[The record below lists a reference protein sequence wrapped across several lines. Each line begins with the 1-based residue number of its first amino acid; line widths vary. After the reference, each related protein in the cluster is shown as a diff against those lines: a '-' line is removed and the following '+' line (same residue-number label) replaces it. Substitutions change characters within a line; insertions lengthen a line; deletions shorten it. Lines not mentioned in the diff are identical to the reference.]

1 MTDFHDDDHS
11 GVPEHLLESTSLLS
25 RKWHAA
31 LIRSIA
37 DGDAPG
43 FSDLEARLD
52 GISAKVLTDALD
64 ELQDNDIVERT
75 EVSQRPLRV
84 EYALT
89 PRGRDLDDVLQSL
102 ADWGEEYLDEE
113 EEDEERVILVADD
126 NRQVA
131 TMHTTWLAEEYTVRT
146 AHDGEQ
152 ALQEL
157 DEDVD
162 VAVLDRRMPGL
173 TGDEVLDWIR
183 SQRYDCRVVVITA
196 EDVDLDVAA
205 MGFDEYLTKP
215 VLREQLHAV
224 VESLLDRT
232 ELERKHR
239 QYLALRSKVALL
251 EAELSSDALAASD
264 TYQRLTARLD
274 AMGPDPEDVD
284 AESASLERMTIRSN
298 Q

>member
-1 MTDFHDDDHS
+1 MTDFDTDDHS
-11 GVPEHLLESTSLLS
+11 GVPAHLLESTSLLS
-25 RKWHAA
+25 KKWHAA

-37 DGDAPG
+37 DGDDPG
-43 FSDLEARLD
+43 FSDLESRLD

-64 ELQDNDIVERT
+64 ELQDNDILERT
-75 EVSQRPLRV
+75 EVSQQPLRV
-84 EYALT
+84 EYTLT
-89 PRGRDLDDVLQSL
+89 PRGRDLDTVLQSL
-102 ADWGEEYLDEE
+102 ADWGEEYLHEE
-113 EEDEERVILVADD
+113 EERVVLVADD

-146 AHDGEQ
+146 AHDGER

-196 EDVDLDVAA
+196 EDVDLDVAT

-215 VLREQLHAV
+215 VLREQLHDV
-224 VESLLDRT
+224 VDSLLDRA
-232 ELERKHR
+232 ELEREHR

-251 EAELSSDALAASD
+251 EAELSSEALAASD
-264 TYQRLTARLD
+264 SYQRLTDRLD
-274 AMGPDPEDVD
+274 AMDPEPEDVD
-284 AESASLERMTIRSN
+284 AESASLERMRIRSN

>member
-1 MTDFHDDDHS
+1 MTDFDTDDHS
-11 GVPEHLLESTSLLS
+11 SVPEHLLESTSLLS
-25 RKWHAA
+25 KKWHAA

-37 DGDAPG
+37 DGDGPG
-43 FSDLEARLD
+43 FSDLESRLD

-64 ELQDNDIVERT
+64 DLQDNDIVERT
-75 EVSQRPLRV
+75 EVSQQPLRV
-84 EYALT
+84 EYTLT
-89 PRGRDLDDVLQSL
+89 PRGHDLDTVLQSL
-102 ADWGEEYLDEE
+102 ADWGEQYLQEPDEE
-113 EEDEERVILVADD
+113 QVVLVADD

-196 EDVDLDVAA
+196 EDVDLDVAT

-215 VLREQLHAV
+215 VLREQLHDV
-224 VESLLDRT
+224 VESLLDRA
-232 ELERKHR
+232 ELEREHR
-239 QYLALRSKVALL
+239 QYLALQSKVALL

-264 TYQRLTARLD
+264 SYQRLTDRLD
-274 AMGPDPEDVD
+274 AMDPEPEDVD
-284 AESASLERMTIRSN
+284 AESASLERMRIRSN

>member
-1 MTDFHDDDHS
+1 MTDFDTDDHS
-11 GVPEHLLESTSLLS
+11 SVPEHLLESTSLLS
-25 RKWHAA
+25 KKWHAA

-37 DGDAPG
+37 DGDGPG
-43 FSDLEARLD
+43 FSDLESRLD

-64 ELQDNDIVERT
+64 DLQDNDIVERT
-75 EVSQRPLRV
+75 EVSQQPLRV
-84 EYALT
+84 EYTLT
-89 PRGRDLDDVLQSL
+89 PRGRDLDTVLQSL
-102 ADWGEEYLDEE
+102 ADWGEQYLQEP
-113 EEDEERVILVADD
+113 DEERVVLVADD

-196 EDVDLDVAA
+196 EDVDLDVAT

-215 VLREQLHAV
+215 VLREQLHDV
-224 VESLLDRT
+224 VESLLDRA
-232 ELERKHR
+232 ELEREHR

-251 EAELSSDALAASD
+251 EAELSSDALAASE

-284 AESASLERMTIRSN
+284 AESASLERMRIRSN

>member
-1 MTDFHDDDHS
+1 MTDFDTDDHS

-37 DGDAPG
+37 DGDGPG

-64 ELQDNDIVERT
+64 DLRDNDIVERT
-75 EVSQRPLRV
+75 EVSQHPLRV

-89 PRGRDLDDVLQSL
+89 ARGRDLDDVLQSL
-102 ADWGEEYLDEE
+102 ADWGEEYLHEE
-113 EEDEERVILVADD
+113 EKERVVLVADD

-196 EDVDLDVAA
+196 EDVDLDVAT

-215 VLREQLHAV
+215 VLREQLHDV
-224 VESLLDRT
+224 VESLLDRA
-232 ELERKHR
+232 ELEREHR

-274 AMGPDPEDVD
+274 AMDPDPEDVD